1 MSIVLTDSLKK
12 LLKETAV
19 QLKGAVKRKFL
30 AQTVLG
36 LGSGGHRLAEEEL
49 GWSRCTIRKGTRELK
64 SGMTCVDNY
73 LARGR
78 KKIEEYQPKL
88 LEDIKNLVDTQSQT
102 DPTFKSQ
109 RLYTRLSAAEVRK
122 QLIEKYGYNN
132 EDLPTSETIRLKLNN
147 LGYKLNRVAKVK
159 PQKKFPKPKLS
170 SSN

>member
-1 MSIVLTDSLKK
+1 M
-12 LLKETAV
+12 
-19 QLKGAVKRKFL
+19 
-30 AQTVLG
+30 
-36 LGSGGHRLAEEEL
+36 
-49 GWSRCTIRKGTRELK
+49 
-64 SGMTCVDNY
+64 DNY

-132 EDLPTSETIRLKLNN
+132 EELPTSETIRLKLNN
-147 LGYKLNRVAKVK
+147 LGYKLKRVAKVK

>member
-1 MSIVLTDSLKK
+1 MFPYGCNPCQLPPPESL
-12 LLKETAV
+12 
-19 QLKGAVKRKFL
+19 Q
-30 AQTVLG
+30 
-36 LGSGGHRLAEEEL
+36 
-49 GWSRCTIRKGTRELK
+49 GTRELK
-64 SGMTCVDNY
+64 SGITCVDNY

-132 EDLPTSETIRLKLNN
+132 EELPTSETIRLKLNN
-147 LGYKLNRVAKVK
+147 LG
-159 PQKKFPKPKLS
+159 
-170 SSN
+170 